1 MNSNWQSS
9 KRVLGTMAAVLTLL
23 TVAFLMNVDTARAW
37 TIVGLASIT
46 AAAVLL
52 HLTKPVAQTT
62 SQAIHEARR

>member
-1 MNSNWQSS
+1 MTSNWQPS
-9 KRVLGTMAAVLTLL
+9 KRLLGTMAAVLTIL
-23 TVAFLMNVDTARAW
+23 TVALLMNVDTARAW
-37 TIVGLASIT
+37 AILGLASIT

>member
-1 MNSNWQSS
+1 MNSNWQSAN
-9 KRVLGTMAAVLTLL
+9 RVLGTMAAILTIL
-23 TVAFLMNVDTARAW
+23 TVAFLINVDTGKAW
-37 TIVGLASIT
+37 AIVGVASIT

>member
-1 MNSNWQSS
+1 MTSNGQTS
-9 KRVLGTMAAVLTLL
+9 KRVLGTLAAVLTIL

-62 SQAIHEARR
+62 LQAIHEARR